1 MKRVLLASAVILALA
16 AGGGFAY
23 QACADTNGPPP
34 PAAPGHPPGH
44 PPGPWAGGWG
54 HGPGPGFPGWGGGPG
69 FGPRQG
75 RHHDEFS
82 LFARV
87 KDKNL
92 STADVKIIATAIL
105 LEHGNHD
112 WTVAN
117 VAAQT
122 DKSIDFSFATAHGD
136 VIATFALDPATGHI
150 KRVS

>member
-1 MKRVLLASAVILALA
+1 MKRLLLSSALVLALA
-16 AGGGFAY
+16 AGGGVAY
-23 QACADTNGPPP
+23 QAAADTNPPPGPP
-34 PAAPGHPPGH
+34 GMDH

-54 HGPGPGFPGWGGGPG
+54 HGPGPGFHGPGGPG
-69 FGPRQG
+69 FGPR
-75 RHHDEFS
+75 RDHDEKFS

-92 STADVKIIATAIL
+92 SASDVKIIASAIL

-112 WTVAN
+112 WTVTN
-117 VAAQT
+117 VAVET

-136 VIATFALDPATGHI
+136 VIATFAVDPASGHI